1 MTEEPRPPRR
11 DVTRNRQALVDAARS
26 AFTDHGLQ
34 APLEPIAVSAGLG
47 NATLY
52 RHFPTRAALWE
63 AVLTDPL
70 QEVLDLVERCGELS
84 ASDPWTGFA
93 TFVRETAAIEARRT
107 GFSELMT
114 TDYRQA
120 PGLLALRVAVQDGVD
135 ALFAAGQEAGVVRSD
150 AALAD
155 VAVLQLSI
163 AETIRTFGRVA
174 PTAYRRWVDLV
185 LDGFR
190 APDVPRTP
198 LSGRPLRGDQVRRA
212 MAERHQ
218 PTRQK
223 A

>member
-1 MTEEPRPPRR
+1 MIRR
-11 DVTRNRQALVDAARS
+11 DVARNRQALVDAART

-34 APLEPIAVSAGLG
+34 APLEPIAVAAGLG

-63 AVLTDPL
+63 AVLTEPM
-70 QEVLDLVERCGELS
+70 QEVLDLVEQCRALS
-84 ASDPWTGFA
+84 ASDPWAGFA

-114 TDYRQA
+114 TDYRDA
-120 PGLLALRVAVQDGVD
+120 PELLRLRIAVQDGVD
-135 ALFAAGQEAGVVRSD
+135 ALFAAGQRAGVIRAD
-150 AALAD
+150 AALPD
-155 VAVLQLSI
+155 VALLQLSI
-163 AETIRTFGRVA
+163 AETIRTFGSVA
-174 PTAYRRWVDLV
+174 PTAYRRWLDLV

-190 APDVPRTP
+190 APDLAREA

-212 MAERHQ
+212 MAERLR
-218 PTRQK
+218 PSRQK

>member
-1 MTEEPRPPRR
+1 MTRR
-11 DVTRNRQALVDAARS
+11 DVARNRQALVDAARS

-34 APLEPIAVSAGLG
+34 AALEPIAVAAGLG

-63 AVLTDPL
+63 AVLVEPMH
-70 QEVLDLVERCGELS
+70 EVLDLVEHCRELS
-84 ASDPWTGFA
+84 ASDPWAGFA

-114 TDYRQA
+114 TDYRDA
-120 PGLLALRVAVQDGVD
+120 PELLRLRIAVQEGID
-135 ALFAAGQEAGVVRSD
+135 ALFAAGQQAGQIRAD

-155 VAVLQLSI
+155 VALLQLSI
-163 AETIRTFGRVA
+163 ATTIGTFGRVA
-174 PTAYRRWVDLV
+174 PDAYRRWVDLA

-190 APDVPRTP
+190 APGVPREGLP
-198 LSGRPLRGDQVRRA
+198 GRPLRGDQVRRA
-212 MAERHQ
+212 LAERQ
-218 PTRQK
+218 PTVPRQK